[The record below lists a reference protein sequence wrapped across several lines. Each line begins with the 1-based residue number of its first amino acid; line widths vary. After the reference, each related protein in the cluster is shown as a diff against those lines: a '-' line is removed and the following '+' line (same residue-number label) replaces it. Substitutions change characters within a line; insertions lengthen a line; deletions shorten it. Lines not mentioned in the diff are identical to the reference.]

1 MVFWNYVE
9 TAFMAHNPEKN
20 YLRTHRLR
28 AALTL
33 AELSGLFGISEN
45 TLARYELGLR
55 PIPTEVVI
63 ASETIFGAKGAT
75 LFPALY
81 NNVEENLAIRA
92 LALHD
97 RLAGRT
103 DPSALKK
110 LALINGIPGRLR

>member
-1 MVFWNYVE
+1 M
-9 TAFMAHNPEKN
+9 PRKPGKN

-33 AELSGLFGISEN
+33 AELSGLFGISES

-55 PIPTEVVI
+55 PVPAEVVI
-63 ASETIFGAKGAT
+63 ASETIFGGTGAV

-81 NNVEENLAIRA
+81 NSVEEDLAIRA

-97 RLAGRT
+97 ELAGRT
-103 DPSALKK
+103 DPVSLKK
-110 LALINGIPGRLR
+110 LALISGIPGRLR